1 VAAVPVLVM
10 VLAVAGAF
18 TQDAKAGPIC
28 DTCHRARATVH
39 LTMESSGVR
48 HERHLCDACAR
59 GDQPLPDEAPPGPG
73 VLSVI
78 FSFLF
83 GTIFGWWILLIL
95 AFTIAAPFLGRYR
108 AWLAKRRFMAAQG
121 QKFSNPQNADARYQ
135 LAEIYLE
142 AGRWKQAHMYARDAV
157 AIAQSNP
164 LFEGAIPYLYL
175 RALGQALYGQRR
187 YADAVDAFE
196 RALKAKSERG
206 YVDALLGMSKARYR
220 MGKAGE
226 ALEFAKHAVAEET
239 SNLEAYFRW
248 AQAAAKM
255 GRAAEVAEARERFWR
270 TALKLPRYARQR
282 RMWWR
287 LAFATFPLSRLL
299 G

>member
-1 VAAVPVLVM
+1 M
-10 VLAVAGAF
+10 VLAVAAGGLV
-18 TQDAKAGPIC
+18 QDAKPEPLC
-28 DTCHRARATVH
+28 DLCGRSRATVH
-39 LTMESSGVR
+39 FTMESAGVR

-59 GDQPLPDEAPPGPG
+59 GEGQAQDSTPSEPG
-73 VLSVI
+73 VLRVL

-121 QKFSNPQNADARYQ
+121 QRFSNPQNADARYQ

-142 AGRWKQAHMYARDAV
+142 AGRWKQAHRYAYDAV
-157 AIAQSNP
+157 AIAQTNP
-164 LFEGAIPYLYL
+164 LFDGAVPYLYL

-187 YADAVDAFE
+187 YAEAVDAFD

-220 MGKAGE
+220 LGKTGE
-226 ALEFAKHAVAEET
+226 ALEFAKHAAAEEE

-248 AQAAAKM
+248 AQSAAKM
-255 GRAAEVAEARERFWR
+255 GRAAEVAEARNRFWR
-270 TALKLPRYARQR
+270 VALKLPRYARQR

-287 LAFATFPLSRLL
+287 LAFATFPIARFL

>member
-1 VAAVPVLVM
+1 VAGVPVLVM
-10 VLAVAGAF
+10 VLAVAGALP
-18 TQDAKAGPIC
+18 QDAKPGPMC
-28 DTCHRARATVH
+28 DTCARAPATVH
-39 LTMESSGVR
+39 VTMESSGVR
-48 HERHLCDACAR
+48 HELHLCDACAR
-59 GDQPLPDEAPPGPG
+59 GDAPRDAGPRSPG
-73 VLSVI
+73 VLGVL

-95 AFTIAAPFLGRYR
+95 AFTMVAPFLGRYR

-142 AGRWKQAHMYARDAV
+142 AGRWKQAHRYAYDAV
-157 AIAQSNP
+157 AIAQTNP
-164 LFEGAIPYLYL
+164 LFEGATPYLYL

-187 YADAVDAFE
+187 YAEAVDAFG
-196 RALKAKSERG
+196 RALKARSDRG
-206 YVDALLGMSKARYR
+206 YVDALLGMAKARYR
-220 MGKAGE
+220 MGKTAE
-226 ALEFAKHAVAEET
+226 AFEFAKHAVAEEE

-255 GRAAEVAEARERFWR
+255 GRAADVAEARGRFWR
-270 TALKLPRYARQR
+270 IALKLPRYARQR
-282 RMWWR
+282 RVWWR
-287 LAFATFPLSRLL
+287 LAFATFPLSRLV